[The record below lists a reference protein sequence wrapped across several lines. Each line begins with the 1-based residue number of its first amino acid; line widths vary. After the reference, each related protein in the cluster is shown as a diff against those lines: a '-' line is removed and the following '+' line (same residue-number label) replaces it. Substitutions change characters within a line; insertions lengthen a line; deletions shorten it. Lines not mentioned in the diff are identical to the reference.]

1 MKPASE
7 LGKALP
13 HRNSST
19 DVWRVSTCKRY
30 LRTKKIRNAA
40 LLTVIIFAVMALVVS
55 SSSAWAYE
63 ETFQLNG
70 LKLGD
75 KLSYFRARFPGAP
88 CGTPMT
94 AGVIN
99 RKTLDDPDDS
109 GWITCCVDDPQ
120 QLAAFSRF
128 KILSLDN
135 NCRLTAVF
143 RRERLHSLH
152 YAVDVS
158 SIQKILPQF
167 VELYGPV
174 HHTKTLPFGPD
185 HTSEFATWWYS
196 DDVLELNS
204 ATIYSEDL
212 TDAHYHKTGLRYAK
226 ITYID
231 MWRN

>member
-1 MKPASE
+1 MKLAPNRFFAAS
-7 LGKALP
+7 
-13 HRNSST
+13 
-19 DVWRVSTCKRY
+19 
-30 LRTKKIRNAA
+30 
-40 LLTVIIFAVMALVVS
+40 IIAVMTLLLCCS
-55 SSSAWAYE
+55 TAWTYE

-75 KLSYFRARFPGAP
+75 KLSYFRARFPGAS

-94 AGVIN
+94 AGAIN

-109 GWITCCVDDPQ
+109 GWITCCVDNPQ

-128 KILSLDN
+128 QVLSLDN

-143 RRERLHSLH
+143 RRERLQSLH

-158 SIQKILPQF
+158 SIQQILPEF
-167 VELYGPV
+167 VELYGPA
-174 HHTKTLPFGPD
+174 HHTKTLPLDPG
-185 HTSEFATWWYS
+185 HTSEFAAWWYGY
-196 DDVLELNS
+196 DVLELNC

-212 TDAHYHKTGLRYAK
+212 TDALYHKTGLYYAK
-226 ITYID
+226 ITYVD

>member
-1 MKPASE
+1 MKLASNRF
-7 LGKALP
+7 LAT
-13 HRNSST
+13 S
-19 DVWRVSTCKRY
+19 
-30 LRTKKIRNAA
+30 
-40 LLTVIIFAVMALVVS
+40 IIAVMTLLLCC
-55 SSSAWAYE
+55 SSAWTYE
-63 ETFQLNG
+63 ETFQING

-75 KLSYFRARFPGAP
+75 KLGYFRARFPGAS

-94 AGVIN
+94 VGVIN

-128 KILSLDN
+128 QVLSLDN

-158 SIQKILPQF
+158 SIQKILPGF

-185 HTSEFATWWYS
+185 HTSEFATWWYGH
-196 DDVLELNS
+196 DVLELNS

-212 TDAHYHKTGLRYAK
+212 TEAHSHRTGPHYAK

>member
-1 MKPASE
+1 MKLAQS
-7 LGKALP
+7 
-13 HRNSST
+13 RISITST
-19 DVWRVSTCKRY
+19 DLSLRDNKR
-30 LRTKKIRNAA
+30 IRSLA
-40 LLTVIIFAVMALVVS
+40 LLATSVIAVISLMVCS
-55 SSSAWAYE
+55 SSVWAYQE
-63 ETFQLNG
+63 LFQLG
-70 LKLGD
+70 GHTLGER
-75 KLSYFRARFPGAP
+75 LGYFKAKFPGAS

-94 AGVIN
+94 GGVIN

-128 KILSLDN
+128 QVLSLDN

-143 RRERLHSLH
+143 RRERLHSLN

-158 SIQKILPQF
+158 SIQKILPEF

-174 HHTKTLPFGPD
+174 HHTKRLPFGPD
-185 HTSEFATWWYS
+185 HTSEFATWWYG

-226 ITYID
+226 ITYVD